1 MRSFGKLL
9 QFAGLAALPLAMLL
23 QWMPGASHDGTV
35 ITVGQMLMM
44 LIAGVCLFW
53 IGRILEGYGK

>member
-9 QFAGLAALPLAMLL
+9 QFAGLAALPLAMIL
-23 QWMPGASHDGTV
+23 QLMPGDTKDGTA

-44 LIAGVCLFW
+44 LIAGACLFW